1 MSHTDY
7 QPITNYKLLITHCY
21 TFSAKEKDSE
31 TGLSYFGSRYY
42 SSDLSVWLSVDPQ
55 AAKYPSLSP
64 YTYCA
69 DNPVRLVDPN
79 GDSIINK
86 YALQLLKANNYVD
99 ALNERLSGLE
109 KGTSEYRMTN
119 KALSAAIDYR
129 NIIKNKYEIVNNAI
143 SDFKEH
149 CPKNYEKLNH
159 LKDPNGFPVDII
171 VSLDFYLNKGENRGL
186 SIINYRQE
194 TLPFSKTNIYFFNS
208 VKMILNPRSCLD
220 RDDIGRTFAH
230 EGGHIYYEVTDP
242 AGYKEWLDKNM
253 ISPVPG
259 YDGHGEGDPS
269 GNEAKKWEKA
279 Y

>member
-1 MSHTDY
+1 MTD
-7 QPITNYKLLITHCY
+7 
-21 TFSAKEKDSE
+21 
-31 TGLSYFGSRYY
+31 
-42 SSDLSVWLSVDPQ
+42 
-55 AAKYPSLSP
+55 
-64 YTYCA
+64 
-69 DNPVRLVDPN
+69 
-79 GDSIINK
+79 
-86 YALQLLKANNYVD
+86 
-99 ALNERLSGLE
+99 
-109 KGTSEYRMTN
+109 

-171 VSLDFYLNKGENRGL
+171 VSLDFCLNKGENRGL
-186 SIINYRQE
+186 SIINYRHE
-194 TLPFSKTNIYFFNS
+194 TLPFSKIDIYFFNS

-242 AGYKEWLDKNM
+242 AGYKEWLDRNM

-269 GNEAKKWEKA
+269 GNEAKEWEKA